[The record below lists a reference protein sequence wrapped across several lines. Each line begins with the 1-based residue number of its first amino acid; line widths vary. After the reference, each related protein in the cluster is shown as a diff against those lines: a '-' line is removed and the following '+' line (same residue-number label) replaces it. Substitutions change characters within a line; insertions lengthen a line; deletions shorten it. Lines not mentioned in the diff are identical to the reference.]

1 MAIDSLIG
9 KLKYVMTESPDKMLS
24 LYVNTDMRNPDQQGG
39 EWKIALKTGF
49 RRLKEYLSV
58 SDPEEEKSL

>member
-39 EWKIALKTGF
+39 EWKN
-49 RRLKEYLSV
+49 RLENRFSEIKRVSV
-58 SDPEEEKSL
+58 CQ

>member
-49 RRLKEYLSV
+49 RR
-58 SDPEEEKSL
+58 

>member
-24 LYVNTDMRNPDQQGG
+24 LYVNTDMRNPDQQGRV
-39 EWKIALKTGF
+39 EN
-49 RRLKEYLSV
+49 RLENRFSEIKRVSV
-58 SDPEEEKSL
+58 CQ